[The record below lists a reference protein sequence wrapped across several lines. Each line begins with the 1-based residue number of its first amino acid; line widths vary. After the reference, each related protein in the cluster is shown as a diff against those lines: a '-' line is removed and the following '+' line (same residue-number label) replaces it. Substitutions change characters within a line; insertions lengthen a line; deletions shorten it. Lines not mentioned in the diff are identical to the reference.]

1 MGLVSL
7 GYLSAQTVLIENDFD
22 SATATDIGPTFQF
35 FGNAAGGVVGTG
47 DPDTGSFTN
56 TAAITNTNGF
66 NNAAKVD
73 VLALA
78 PTATGF
84 ELEVVIDSV
93 TNAANLQSNGFFIG
107 VVSGTNATLGGN
119 MNGDAVN
126 NATALFNNAPA
137 AIGFRIGGAG
147 INPTFTFVED
157 PLDGG
162 FGNAGQVNVNLPD
175 PAVAPVLPPL
185 ADIEDGFTVT
195 FSVDNANNYT
205 LTTTGLG
212 TDITGLTGTLDGAGG
227 ATPGSTLFSAIQNDL
242 GISISAQ
249 GAGVGV
255 EVGSVTLTSIQL
267 LGDVDLNG
275 VVTFFDIPPFLAIL
289 LDRSFQFEADI
300 DGDGDVDFFDIAP
313 FIDILFGNP

>member
-1 MGLVSL
+1 M
-7 GYLSAQTVLIENDFD
+7 
-22 SATATDIGPTFQF
+22 
-35 FGNAAGGVVGTG
+35 
-47 DPDTGSFTN
+47 
-56 TAAITNTNGF
+56 
-66 NNAAKVD
+66 
-73 VLALA
+73 
-78 PTATGF
+78 
-84 ELEVVIDSV
+84 
-93 TNAANLQSNGFFIG
+93 
-107 VVSGTNATLGGN
+107 
-119 MNGDAVN
+119 
-126 NATALFNNAPA
+126 
-137 AIGFRIGGAG
+137 
-147 INPTFTFVED
+147 
-157 PLDGG
+157 
-162 FGNAGQVNVNLPD
+162 
-175 PAVAPVLPPL
+175 PPL

-249 GAGVGV
+249 GAGV